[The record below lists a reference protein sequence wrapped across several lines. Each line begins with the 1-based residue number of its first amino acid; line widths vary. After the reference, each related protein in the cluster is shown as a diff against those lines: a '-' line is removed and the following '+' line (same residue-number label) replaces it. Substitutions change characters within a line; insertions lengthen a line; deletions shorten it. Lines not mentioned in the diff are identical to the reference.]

1 MSIED
6 LIKDPNNAFMI
17 SLEQSWA
24 ALKHFAGPE
33 RYDVMLSTALVNEDV
48 DLKTISRGTRYE
60 ALVDLLYGMDEKNV
74 VEENIKNYTRIKKLI
89 HLDLVHGHEFKGDV
103 AEMPFYRRLLVRV
116 PSSCVEGF
124 ANFCNCLLLLE
135 VISIYKLMESI
146 DKVTQPFEEHK

>member
-74 VEENIKNYTRIKKLI
+74 VE
-89 HLDLVHGHEFKGDV
+89 DLVHGHEFKGDV